1 MPQLLR
7 NINGIIEAFGRYART
22 EGDCAVLTRGELKRL
37 LEQELADVIVKP
49 HDPATVDE
57 VLRLLDEDDTGT
69 VEFKEFLV
77 LVFKVAQA
85 CFRTLSESPEGA
97 CGSQE
102 SGSRVSAAS
111 QDLGGGQ
118 RSGTSVGRVG
128 RGQDH
133 AGSGSAQSEQ
143 ASRGQGGPGPQT
155 QGQDISAAQVSHQD
169 NQSES
174 QRQEGTSQLTQAR
187 GHVEQPQRVCKD
199 RSPQTR
205 ERDAEGVQPQESTY
219 GSQTQTVEQDSS
231 LQTGS
236 ASIKPQEPTYGQTRG
251 TETHSQDSGQTSQV
265 LTGGHVQTQ
274 RSVTQIVEQNR
285 SHQTG
290 HATIQAQEF
299 ASGQTRGTE
308 THSQDRGQTSQVVT
322 GGHVQ
327 TQAGSQT
334 QTHTQIAEQDSS
346 LQTGSASI
354 QPQEPTYGQTRGTET
369 HSQDRGQT
377 SQVVTGGHVQTQ
389 RSVTQIVEQ
398 NRSHQTGHATIQAQ
412 EFASGQTRGT
422 VTNGQ
427 DRSQTNQVVIGG
439 HFQTQ
444 EGGTQ
449 TVEQGSSHQTG
460 SASIQ
465 PQEPTCGQ
473 TRGTETHSQ
482 DRSQTSQ
489 VVTGG
494 YVQTQGITGTVEQES
509 SQTAGHTGAR
519 DQGQTERQSDSG
531 QRQTQESSNAA
542 GETVLGGQAQT
553 GASTPTGRQD
563 GCSTHPTC
571 RVTGGQ
577 GESEPTTEVKQ
588 EWVDDLAGETVI
600 PRQDQGS
607 LHTRVPSAQGGEAAQ
622 PEGNRGLTARGLYSY
637 FRSGKL

>member
-236 ASIKPQEPTYGQTRG
+236 ASIQPQEPTY
-251 TETHSQDSGQTSQV
+251 
-265 LTGGHVQTQ
+265 
-274 RSVTQIVEQNR
+274 
-285 SHQTG
+285 
-290 HATIQAQEF
+290 
-299 ASGQTRGTE
+299 GQTRGTE

>member
-118 RSGTSVGRVG
+118 RSSTSVGRVG

-236 ASIKPQEPTYGQTRG
+236 ASIQPQEPTYGQTRG
-251 TETHSQDSGQTSQV
+251 TETHSQY
-265 LTGGHVQTQ
+265 
-274 RSVTQIVEQNR
+274 RS
-285 SHQTG
+285 
-290 HATIQAQEF
+290 
-299 ASGQTRGTE
+299 
-308 THSQDRGQTSQVVT
+308 QTSQVVT

-369 HSQDRGQT
+369 HSQYRSQT

>member
-219 GSQTQTVEQDSS
+219 GSQTQTVEQDRSH
-231 LQTGS
+231 QTGS
-236 ASIKPQEPTYGQTRG
+236 ASIQPQEPTY
-251 TETHSQDSGQTSQV
+251 
-265 LTGGHVQTQ
+265 
-274 RSVTQIVEQNR
+274 
-285 SHQTG
+285 
-290 HATIQAQEF
+290 
-299 ASGQTRGTE
+299 GQTRGTE